1 MPLFTGPVDDPLAF
15 NNNAP
20 MQDAL
25 DATWQQ
31 LSNAGTPTVD
41 DLAVIVVA
49 LTGFEGG
56 LNHPWAAIRDQ
67 DECYSASLIKIA
79 AMYTAF
85 DLRASADQLATDPD
99 QGLTT
104 WPDIEAALQATFDPD
119 IAKHTPSLINASTDL
134 RDEDKDRRPDYSAV
148 LQLGAPGGDFTVDFT
163 PGQVSAFENMM
174 VQQHDQGATTTI
186 HGLGYPYIDGKI
198 ADDGFFDSTSSEGLW
213 LAGDYAGIWP
223 AARISCVNDVDT
235 AQGTTARQLA
245 RLLTLLAD
253 DKLVG
258 KLSSQ
263 GMKELMARAG
273 KFFESTT
280 PPDLALRRTVC
291 RHPRQGRH
299 GPVEDQP
306 DRDVRG
312 DSRQRHRTE
321 QELRRCL
328 PERDSGRS
336 DKAPGTCAG
345 GDADRSCPERL
356 LTSTRDRY
364 G

>member
-1 MPLFTGPVDDPLAF
+1 MPLFSGPVDDPLAF

-25 DATWQQ
+25 DATRQQ
-31 LSNAGTPTVD
+31 LSNDGTPTVD
-41 DLAVIVVA
+41 NLAVIVVA

-85 DLRASADQLATDPD
+85 DLRASADQLAID

-104 WPDIEAALQATFDPD
+104 WPAIEAALQATFDPD
-119 IAKHTPSLINASTDL
+119 IATHTPSLINASTDL

-186 HGLGYPYIDGKI
+186 HGLGYPYLDGKI

-258 KLSSQ
+258 PLSSK
-263 GMKELMARAG
+263 GMKERMARAG
-273 KFFESTT
+273 KFFRSTT
-280 PPDLALRRTVC
+280 PPIW
-291 RHPRQGRH
+291 P
-299 GPVEDQP
+299 
-306 DRDVRG
+306 
-312 DSRQRHRTE
+312 
-321 QELRRCL
+321 
-328 PERDSGRS
+328 
-336 DKAPGTCAG
+336 AG
-345 GDADRSCPERL
+345 GQFVATHGKVGIGSLKSGQTVLSEGILVSDTVRSRSFAVVYQNVIQDG
-356 LTSTRDRY
+356 LTRRQALVPVATLIEAALNAF
-364 G
+364 